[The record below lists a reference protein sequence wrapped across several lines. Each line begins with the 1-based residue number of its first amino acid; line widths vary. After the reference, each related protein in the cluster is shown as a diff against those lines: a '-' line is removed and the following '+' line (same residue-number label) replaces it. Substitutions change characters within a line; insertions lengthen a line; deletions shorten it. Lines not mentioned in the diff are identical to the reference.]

1 MNFENQRFD
10 FDIWGRVFRKEAFDG
25 APRLQPN
32 PLAEMM
38 RLWSKRDKGPIKYET
53 LHRDPEA
60 LTRTEIEA
68 AYQAVSW
75 MMARMKVVD
84 REAHDCLMA
93 RHARTFTDSRG
104 VKWSNA
110 GMPEAMIAKAMFG
123 GSGESARA
131 KFKRACERGYAEY
144 QRLALA
150 S

>member
-10 FDIWGRVFRKEAFDG
+10 FDIWGRVYRKEAFDG

-32 PLAEMM
+32 PLAEMI
-38 RLWSKRDKGPIKYET
+38 RLHGKRSAEPVRYEN
-53 LHRDPEA
+53 RDPNE
-60 LTRTEIEA
+60 LTREEKESV
-68 AYQAVSW
+68 YQHVCWALS
-75 MMARMKVVD
+75 KLEQID
-84 REAHDCLMA
+84 SEAHQCLMA
-93 RHARTFTDSRG
+93 RHARTFTDARG
-104 VKWSNA
+104 VRWSNA

-123 GSGESARA
+123 GSSESARA